1 MDFPFWLYP
10 LLFATGVVSGLVDA
24 VAGGGGVIT
33 LPVLLSCGLPAPLA
47 LGTNKLQ
54 ASFGSVSAAAHY
66 VRHGLVSFREC
77 HLGIL
82 TTLIGAAVGAIAV
95 QSIDPQLIEQ
105 LIPWLL
111 VAILLYTVLRPSAG
125 SQDHPPRLH
134 TSTFFTLFGL
144 GLGFYDGFLGPGVGS
159 FWTIALITVMGF
171 NFARATA
178 MTKVMNATSN
188 VVALVLFASA
198 GKIVL
203 SIGLTMG
210 AGQLVGSRLGAGLV
224 MKRGARFVR
233 PIFLT
238 MVTLTLLRLLYV
250 RASAPTDPEPV
261 NPLPDSRPISHLTS
275 LAQRVCV

>member
-1 MDFPFWLYP
+1 MDLPLWVFP
-10 LLFATGVVSGLVDA
+10 LLFATGVVSGMVDA
-24 VAGGGGVIT
+24 IAGGGGVIT

-66 VRHGLVSFREC
+66 VHHGLIGLREC
-77 HLGIL
+77 RLGIL
-82 TTLIGAAVGAIAV
+82 TTLIGAAAGAVAV
-95 QSIDPQLIEQ
+95 QSIDPQVIEQ

-111 VAILLYTVLRPSAG
+111 VAILIYTVLRPNAG
-125 SQDHPPRLH
+125 AQDHPPRLN
-134 TSTFFTLFGL
+134 TATFFTLAGL

-159 FWTIALITVMGF
+159 FWTIALITMMGF
-171 NFARATA
+171 NFAKATG

-188 VVALVLFASA
+188 VVALILFASA
-198 GKIVL
+198 GKIIL

-210 AGQLVGSRLGAGLV
+210 AGQIIGSRLGSGMV
-224 MKRGARFVR
+224 MTRGAQFVR

-250 RASAPTDPEPV
+250 RS
-261 NPLPDSRPISHLTS
+261 
-275 LAQRVCV
+275 